1 MIFKAKDRSF
11 LFPVINSS
19 VIRHIYLYFTHHY
32 NYIVN
37 FNNSFL
43 ITCVFFFPLSK
54 FLLKCLTVKTVKPIC
69 LHKSILKCVFQVC
82 PNAELRAPVEGEGD
96 GPLKTQLL
104 YGDHFIAT
112 SHEQS

>member
-43 ITCVFFFPLSK
+43 ITCVFFSLVKISFEVSDSENSK
-54 FLLKCLTVKTVKPIC
+54 TDLP
-69 LHKSILKCVFQVC
+69 S
-82 PNAELRAPVEGEGD
+82 
-96 GPLKTQLL
+96 
-104 YGDHFIAT
+104 
-112 SHEQS
+112 